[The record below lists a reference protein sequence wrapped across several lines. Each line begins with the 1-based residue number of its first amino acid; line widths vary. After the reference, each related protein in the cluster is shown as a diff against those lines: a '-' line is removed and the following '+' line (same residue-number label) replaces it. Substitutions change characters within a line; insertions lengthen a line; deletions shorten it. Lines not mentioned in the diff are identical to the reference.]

1 MRYDWAT
8 ATHVGRVRSGNED
21 AVFPHGAGAGEG
33 SMLIGVADGMGG
45 HVGGE
50 VASRLAVEAA
60 SDVDGGVVE
69 RVKAANG
76 AVVARALEDPNLVGM
91 GTTLTIA
98 EIADEALQIGHVGDS
113 RAYLYRDGELRQ
125 ITTDHSL
132 IAELLAAGKI
142 TEEDVA
148 THPQRSV
155 VTRALGMA
163 RAVRVDHF
171 TEELRP
177 GDRLLLCSDG
187 LTTMIDDAAIA
198 GILAAEE
205 EPEAAAWALVEAAN
219 SAGGVDNITVAVV
232 DAAE

>member
-21 AVFPHGAGAGEG
+21 AVFPEGAGSGDG
-33 SMLIGVADGMGG
+33 PVLIGVADGMGG

-50 VASRLAVEAA
+50 VASRLAIEAA
-60 SDVDGGVVE
+60 STGDGGVVD
-69 RVKAANG
+69 RVRAANG
-76 AVVARALEDPNLVGM
+76 AVVGRALENTELVGM
-91 GTTLTIA
+91 GTTLTLA
-98 EIADEALQIGHVGDS
+98 KLDDGGFEIAHVGDS

-132 IAELLAAGKI
+132 MAELLAAGRI
-142 TEEDVA
+142 TEDDVA

-163 RAVRVDHF
+163 RAVRVDRF
-171 TEELRP
+171 EDELRP

-187 LTTMIDDAAIA
+187 LTTMIDDEAIA
-198 GILAAEE
+198 RVLAGEDA
-205 EPEAAAWALVEAAN
+205 PEAAAWALVEAAN
-219 SAGGVDNITVAVV
+219 EAGGVDNITVAVV
-232 DAAE
+232 DAGA

>member
-21 AVFPHGAGAGEG
+21 AVFPADGGSGEG
-33 SMLIGVADGMGG
+33 PVLVGVADGMGG

-50 VASRLAVEAA
+50 VASRTAIDAA
-60 SDVDGGVVE
+60 SSTDGDVVA

-76 AVVARALEDPNLVGM
+76 AVVARALENKELVGM
-91 GTTLTIA
+91 GTTLTLA
-98 EIADEALQIGHVGDS
+98 EIQGASCEIAHVGDS
-113 RAYLYRDGELRQ
+113 RAYLYRDGELHQ

-132 IAELLAAGKI
+132 IAELLASGRI
-142 TEEDVA
+142 TEDDIA

-163 RAVRVDHF
+163 RSVRVDRF
-171 TEELRP
+171 QQELRP

-187 LTTMIDDAAIA
+187 LTTMIDDDAIA
-198 GILAAEE
+198 GVLAEE
-205 EPEAAAWALVEAAN
+205 RDPEAVAWALIEAAN
-219 SAGGVDNITVAVV
+219 LAGGVDNITVAVV
-232 DAAE
+232 DAAA